1 MSRPQNTRCLICNKN
16 FKTPTRVLQHMNQ
29 PNSRCNPSL
38 HPAILQAAERF
49 KKRRAAQDEGGLDAE
64 DVDEGDRAKWD
75 GIHAED
81 TEDEDEVRF
90 GGNYSEADL
99 QNTQDEPI
107 EDLPT
112 QDPDPQPPW
121 DGPTKDFYEGAAETF
136 DGGETFQDKFQQD
149 RYAKQRETNLHYPFA
164 SSGEWELA
172 AFLNGSGLSL
182 AKTEQFLKL
191 PLVGQMNLSF
201 KTAKELR
208 SRIESL
214 PKGPLW
220 KSTTWKTPYPTKK
233 PLTLYYRDPI
243 ECLQSLMSNP
253 LLKGSIDFTP
263 FKLWKTAER
272 VVRVYN
278 EWLSGDA
285 AWKIQDQLP
294 EGATVLGAV
303 VSSDKTQLSTMTG
316 NRQAHPLL
324 ITSANIRM
332 NCRMKASFH
341 AFLLLALV
349 PIPKFIERDVEIR
362 GVLESRTFHAVLDF
376 VLGPLKKVAEI
387 GLMMSD
393 PLDAYRHPPRTRD
406 YTVQQLHQLER
417 HTDPWD
423 LGPYVKK
430 AKLLRLNGV
439 HRPFWHDWP
448 MAEPSLFLTPEIL
461 HHWFKFAYDHIVK
474 WCIAALGAAEI
485 DFRFSVLRPH
495 TGMRHFREGIS
506 KAKQVTG
513 REHRDILRYLIPVIA
528 EAKVVTKAF
537 ITALTSIMNFF
548 YYGQAPE
555 LDDDVLDQMD
565 HALATF
571 HQCKSAILKA
581 GVRKGKNGPINNW
594 HIPKLEFLQSVV
606 PAICANGVPLQW
618 TADVTEHAHITEVK
632 DPASNSNNQ
641 GYEAQICR
649 HLDRRDKCHLFNLA
663 TSMETT
669 GNTEDL
675 DGDDLDAPDHQEP
688 HPLLA
693 GLSSGRTA
701 VNYFTYSA
709 SLRDGKYPNA
719 PTPFRTFTSENKV
732 TAFHLNRDHIG
743 HRVTIEDVST
753 RFCVPD
759 LKDALLAFIQRGP
772 TSPLTI
778 GGRRPKLDDIQPA
791 FTYLQLWHS
800 VRIQTRS
807 YHDSQQLLEPETV
820 KAEPPKGVWKSGR
833 GDPVLV
839 NIDDDYHWPR
849 SGLAGHAI
857 CQLKIIFCVVPR
869 SGFVAPAG
877 TDQFLAYV
885 QRFDI
890 VSQPNPEGGANGP
903 FPESSTGMFQL
914 KRSRRADGSVRGDI
928 VPLHRVRARLEL
940 TPRFGKVANKKL
952 TSGTSL
958 DYCEDFWLDKW
969 FTKELFWTL
978 SH

>member
-1 MSRPQNTRCLICNKN
+1 M
-16 FKTPTRVLQHMNQ
+16 
-29 PNSRCNPSL
+29 
-38 HPAILQAAERF
+38 A
-49 KKRRAAQDEGGLDAE
+49 
-64 DVDEGDRAKWD
+64 VDEEDGFNWD
-75 GIHAED
+75 GIHAEEAF
-81 TEDEDEVRF
+81 TEDEF
-90 GGNYSEADL
+90 GEPSEAEFQSQEVPDF
-99 QNTQDEPI
+99 QNQNDVPP
-107 EDLPT
+107 EDLSRENPN
-112 QDPDPQPPW
+112 PQPPL
-121 DGPTKDFYEGAAETF
+121 DGLAKDLYDGAAKTF
-136 DGGETFQDKFQQD
+136 ERGETFRDKFQQD
-149 RYAKQRETNLHYPFA
+149 QYAKQRQTNFHYPFA

-182 AKTEQFLKL
+182 AKTEEFLKL
-191 PLVGQMNLSF
+191 PLVARMNLSF
-201 KTAKELR
+201 KTAKEMR

-214 PKGPLW
+214 PKGPTW

-349 PIPKFIERDVEIR
+349 PIPKFIERDAEIR

-393 PLDAYRHPPRTRD
+393 PL
-406 YTVQQLHQLER
+406 VKQLRQLER
-417 HTDPWD
+417 HTNPWD
-423 LGPYVKK
+423 LRTYVKK

-439 HRPFWHDWP
+439 HRPFWQDWP
-448 MAEPSLFLTPEIL
+448 MAEPSIFLTPEML
-461 HHWFKFAYDHIVK
+461 HHWFKFSYDHIVK

-485 DFRFSVLRPH
+485 DFRFSVLWPH
-495 TGMRHFREGIS
+495 TGMRHFKEGIS

-528 EAKVVTKAF
+528 EGQSVSKALV
-537 ITALTSIMNFF
+537 TALASIVDFF
-548 YYGQAPE
+548 YHGQAPE
-555 LDDDVLDQMD
+555 IDDDVLDQMD
-565 HALATF
+565 HALANF
-571 HQCKSAILKA
+571 HRHKWAILKA
-581 GVRKGKNGPINNW
+581 GVRRGKSGPINNW

-606 PAICANGVPLQW
+606 PAIRANGVPLQW

-649 HLDRRDKCHLFNLA
+649 HLDRRDKCDLFNLA
-663 TSMETT
+663 ISMKTQLDIDYL
-669 GNTEDL
+669 GGDEDP
-675 DGDDLDAPDHQEP
+675 GDEDDHDCP
-688 HPLLA
+688 NML
-693 GLSSGRTA
+693 SGRNT
-701 VNYFTYSA
+701 VDYFTYSV
-709 SLRDGKYPNA
+709 SLLGGEYPNA
-719 PTPFRTFTSENKV
+719 PTPFRTFTSEDDV
-732 TAFHLNRDHIG
+732 TAFHLNRDHVG
-743 HRVTIEDVST
+743 HRVTIEDAST
-753 RFCVPD
+753 RFCLPD

-772 TSPLTI
+772 TNPLI
-778 GGRRPKLDDIQPA
+778 VGGRRPKLSDDQPA

-820 KAEPPKGVWKSGR
+820 NAAPPKGVWKSGR

-857 CQLKIIFCVVPR
+857 CQLKVIFRVVPR
-869 SGFVAPAG
+869 SGFIAPAG

-914 KRSRRADGSVRGDI
+914 KRARRADGSIMGDV
-928 VPLHRVRARLEL
+928 VPLHRVRARVEL

-958 DYCEDFWLDKW
+958 EYCDEFWLDKW

-978 SH
+978 TH

>member
-1 MSRPQNTRCLICNKN
+1 MSRSQNTRCLTCNKR
-16 FKTPTRVLQHMNQ
+16 FKSPTALLQHMNQ
-29 PNSRCNPSL
+29 PKSHCHPSL
-38 HPAILQAAERF
+38 HPGILRAAERF
-49 KKRRAAQDEGGLDAE
+49 KKRRTANHGAELDEMA
-64 DVDEGDRAKWD
+64 VDEEDGFNWD
-75 GIHAED
+75 GIHAEEAFR
-81 TEDEDEVRF
+81 EDEF
-90 GGNYSEADL
+90 GEPSEAEFQSQEVPDF
-99 QNTQDEPI
+99 QNQNDVPP
-107 EDLPT
+107 EDLSRENPN
-112 QDPDPQPPW
+112 PQPPL
-121 DGPTKDFYEGAAETF
+121 DGLAKDLYDGAAKTF
-136 DGGETFQDKFQQD
+136 ERGETFRDKFQQD
-149 RYAKQRETNLHYPFA
+149 QYAKQRQTNFHYPFA

-182 AKTEQFLKL
+182 AKTEEFLKL
-191 PLVGQMNLSF
+191 PLVARMNLSF
-201 KTAKELR
+201 KTAKEMR

-214 PKGPLW
+214 PKGPTW

-349 PIPKFIERDVEIR
+349 PIPKFIERDAEIR

-393 PLDAYRHPPRTRD
+393 PL
-406 YTVQQLHQLER
+406 VKQLRQLER
-417 HTDPWD
+417 HTNPWD
-423 LGPYVKK
+423 LRTYVKK

-439 HRPFWHDWP
+439 HRPFWQDWP
-448 MAEPSLFLTPEIL
+448 MAEPSIFLTPEML
-461 HHWFKFAYDHIVK
+461 HHWFKFSYDHIVK

-485 DFRFSVLRPH
+485 DFRFSVLWPH
-495 TGMRHFREGIS
+495 TGMRHFKEGIS

-528 EAKVVTKAF
+528 EGQSVSKALV
-537 ITALTSIMNFF
+537 TALASI
-548 YYGQAPE
+548 APE
-555 LDDDVLDQMD
+555 IDDNVLDQMD
-565 HALATF
+565 HALANF
-571 HQCKSAILKA
+571 HRHKWAILKA
-581 GVRKGKNGPINNW
+581 GVRRGKSGPINNW

-606 PAICANGVPLQW
+606 PAIRANGVPLQW

-649 HLDRRDKCHLFNLA
+649 HLDRRDKCDLFNLA
-663 TSMETT
+663 ISMK
-669 GNTEDL
+669 TEL
-675 DGDDLDAPDHQEP
+675 DVAYLGGDEDPGDEDDHDCP
-688 HPLLA
+688 NML
-693 GLSSGRTA
+693 SGRNT
-701 VNYFTYSA
+701 VDYFTYSV
-709 SLRDGKYPNA
+709 SLLGGEYPNA
-719 PTPFRTFTSENKV
+719 PTPFRTFTSEDDV
-732 TAFHLNRDHIG
+732 TAFHLNRDHVG
-743 HRVTIEDVST
+743 HRVTIEDAST
-753 RFCVPD
+753 RFCLPD

-772 TSPLTI
+772 TNPLI
-778 GGRRPKLDDIQPA
+778 VGGRRPKLSDDQPA

-820 KAEPPKGVWKSGR
+820 NAAPPKGVWKSGR
-833 GDPVLV
+833 GNPVLV

-857 CQLKIIFCVVPR
+857 CQLKVIFRVVPR
-869 SGFVAPAG
+869 SGFIAPAG

-914 KRSRRADGSVRGDI
+914 KRARRADGSIMGDV
-928 VPLHRVRARLEL
+928 VPLHRVRARVEL

-958 DYCEDFWLDKW
+958 EYCDEFWLDKW

-978 SH
+978 TH

>member
-1 MSRPQNTRCLICNKN
+1 MSRSQNTRCLTCNKR
-16 FKTPTRVLQHMNQ
+16 FKSPTVLLQHMNQ
-29 PNSRCNPSL
+29 PKSHCHPSL
-38 HPAILQAAERF
+38 HPGILRAAERF
-49 KKRRAAQDEGGLDAE
+49 KKRRTASHGAELDEMA
-64 DVDEGDRAKWD
+64 VDEEDGFNWD
-75 GIHAED
+75 GIHAEEAFTEGEFGEPSEAEFQNQED
-81 TEDEDEVRF
+81 DMPTEDLSRE
-90 GGNYSEADL
+90 NP
-99 QNTQDEPI
+99 N
-107 EDLPT
+107 
-112 QDPDPQPPW
+112 PQPPL
-121 DGPTKDFYEGAAETF
+121 DGHAKDLYNGAAKTF
-136 DGGETFQDKFQQD
+136 ERGETFRDKFQQD
-149 RYAKQRETNLHYPFA
+149 QYAKQRQTNFHYPFA

-182 AKTEQFLKL
+182 AKTEEFLKL
-191 PLVGQMNLSF
+191 PLVARMNLSF
-201 KTAKELR
+201 KTAKEMR

-214 PKGPLW
+214 PKGPTW

-332 NCRMKASFH
+332 NCRMKVSFH

-349 PIPKFIERDVEIR
+349 PIPKFIERDAEIR

-393 PLDAYRHPPRTRD
+393 PL
-406 YTVQQLHQLER
+406 VKQLRQLER

-423 LGPYVKK
+423 LRTYVKK

-439 HRPFWHDWP
+439 HRPFWQDWP
-448 MAEPSLFLTPEIL
+448 MAEPSIFLTPEML
-461 HHWFKFAYDHIVK
+461 HHWFKFSYDHIVK
-474 WCIAALGAAEI
+474 WSEI
-485 DFRFSVLRPH
+485 DFRFSVLWPH
-495 TGMRHFREGIS
+495 TGMRHFKEGIS

-513 REHRDILRYLIPVIA
+513 REHRDILCQSVS
-528 EAKVVTKAF
+528 KALV
-537 ITALTSIMNFF
+537 TALASIVDFF
-548 YYGQAPE
+548 YHGQAPE
-555 LDDDVLDQMD
+555 IDDDVLDQMD
-565 HALATF
+565 HALANF
-571 HQCKSAILKA
+571 HRHKWAILKA
-581 GVRKGKNGPINNW
+581 GVRRGKSGPINNW

-606 PAICANGVPLQW
+606 PAIRANGVPLQW

-649 HLDRRDKCHLFNLA
+649 HLDRRDKCDLFNLA
-663 TSMETT
+663 ISMK
-669 GNTEDL
+669 TEL
-675 DGDDLDAPDHQEP
+675 DVDYLGGDEDPGDEDDHDCP
-688 HPLLA
+688 NML
-693 GLSSGRTA
+693 SGRNT
-701 VNYFTYSA
+701 VDYFTYSV
-709 SLRDGKYPNA
+709 SLLGGEYPNA
-719 PTPFRTFTSENKV
+719 PTPFRTFTSEDDV
-732 TAFHLNRDHIG
+732 TAFHLNRDHVG
-743 HRVTIEDVST
+743 HRVTIEDAST
-753 RFCVPD
+753 RFCLPD

-772 TSPLTI
+772 TNPLI
-778 GGRRPKLDDIQPA
+778 VGGRRPKLSDDQPA

-800 VRIQTRS
+800 IRIQTRS

-820 KAEPPKGVWKSGR
+820 NAAPPKGVWRSGR

-857 CQLKIIFCVVPR
+857 CQLKVIFRVVPR
-869 SGFVAPAG
+869 SGFIAPAG

-914 KRSRRADGSVRGDI
+914 KRARRADGSIMGDV
-928 VPLHRVRARLEL
+928 VPLHRVRARVEL

-958 DYCEDFWLDKW
+958 EYCDEFWLDKW

-978 SH
+978 TH

>member
-1 MSRPQNTRCLICNKN
+1 
-16 FKTPTRVLQHMNQ
+16 
-29 PNSRCNPSL
+29 
-38 HPAILQAAERF
+38 
-49 KKRRAAQDEGGLDAE
+49 
-64 DVDEGDRAKWD
+64 
-75 GIHAED
+75 
-81 TEDEDEVRF
+81 
-90 GGNYSEADL
+90 
-99 QNTQDEPI
+99 
-107 EDLPT
+107 
-112 QDPDPQPPW
+112 
-121 DGPTKDFYEGAAETF
+121 
-136 DGGETFQDKFQQD
+136 
-149 RYAKQRETNLHYPFA
+149 
-164 SSGEWELA
+164 
-172 AFLNGSGLSL
+172 
-182 AKTEQFLKL
+182 
-191 PLVGQMNLSF
+191 
-201 KTAKELR
+201 
-208 SRIESL
+208 
-214 PKGPLW
+214 
-220 KSTTWKTPYPTKK
+220 
-233 PLTLYYRDPI
+233 
-243 ECLQSLMSNP
+243 
-253 LLKGSIDFTP
+253 
-263 FKLWKTAER
+263 
-272 VVRVYN
+272 
-278 EWLSGDA
+278 
-285 AWKIQDQLP
+285 
-294 EGATVLGAV
+294 
-303 VSSDKTQLSTMTG
+303 MTG

-393 PLDAYRHPPRTRD
+393 PLGWRRFCFTPLVAYILDTPESAMVAGVAGKTSSVTTASYKNFGDAYRHPPRTRD

-448 MAEPSLFLTPEIL
+448 LAEPSLFLTPEIL

-474 WCIAALGAAEI
+474 WCIAALGDAEI

-537 ITALTSIMNFF
+537 ITALASIINFF

-571 HQCKSAILKA
+571 HRCKSAILKA

-606 PAICANGVPLQW
+606 PAIRANGVPLQW

-669 GNTEDL
+669 GNIEDL
-675 DGDDLDAPDHQEP
+675 DGDDLDDQEP

-693 GLSSGRTA
+693 GLSSGHTA

-709 SLRDGKYPNA
+709 SLLDGEYPNA

-732 TAFHLNRDHIG
+732 TAFHLNRDHVG
-743 HRVTIEDVST
+743 HRVTIEDAST

-778 GGRRPKLDDIQPA
+778 GGRRPKLDDTQPA

-849 SGLAGHAI
+849 SGLAG
-857 CQLKIIFCVVPR
+857 
-869 SGFVAPAG
+869 
-877 TDQFLAYV
+877 
-885 QRFDI
+885 
-890 VSQPNPEGGANGP
+890 VSWNY
-903 FPESSTGMFQL
+903 M
-914 KRSRRADGSVRGDI
+914 I
-928 VPLHRVRARLEL
+928 
-940 TPRFGKVANKKL
+940 
-952 TSGTSL
+952 
-958 DYCEDFWLDKW
+958 
-969 FTKELFWTL
+969 
-978 SH
+978 